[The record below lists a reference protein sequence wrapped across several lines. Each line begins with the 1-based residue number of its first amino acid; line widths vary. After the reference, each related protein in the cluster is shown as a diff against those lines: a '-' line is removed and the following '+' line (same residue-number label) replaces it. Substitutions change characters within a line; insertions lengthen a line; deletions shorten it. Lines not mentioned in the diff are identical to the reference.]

1 MTPETDVTAPT
12 PPSAARQQAARAVA
26 RALFDTG
33 CAQARHDEPF
43 RLPSG
48 WASPV
53 YMDCRKLISYPAIRR
68 ELVQQ
73 CLALLRERGVTGLEA
88 VAGAETSGIALA
100 AWLADALDVPMQY
113 VRKKPRG
120 FGPATQVEGVL
131 KPGSRVLLV
140 DDVMA
145 GGQSQVSFCRALAA
159 AGAPVKDAFVI
170 FDYAAFPTGELLAP
184 LGVTVHA
191 LADWRDML
199 ALGRETGALP
209 AAALAE
215 LEEFLHDPVRWSHAH
230 GGIPSASSS
239 GAAAP

>member
-1 MTPETDVTAPT
+1 VSVPQIRHE
-12 PPSAARQQAARAVA
+12 VA
-26 RALFDTG
+26 RSVARVLFQTG
-33 CAQARHDEPF
+33 CVQMRGDEPF

-53 YMDCRKLISYPAIRR
+53 YIDCRKLISYPRIRR
-68 ELVQQ
+68 ELVAQ
-73 CLALLRERGVTGLEA
+73 CLALLRERGVTALDS

-131 KPGSRVLLV
+131 KPGGRVLLV

-145 GGQSQVSFCRALAA
+145 GGQSQAAFCRALAA

-170 FDYAAFPTGELLAP
+170 FDYGVFPTTELLGP
-184 LGVTVHA
+184 LGVTVHS
-191 LADWRDML
+191 LANWRDML
-199 ALGRETGALP
+199 EVGRETGAFP
-209 AAALAE
+209 AAALGE
-215 LEEFLHDPVRWSHAH
+215 LDDFLRDPVRWSHAR
-230 GGIPSASSS
+230 GGIPSVSTFL
-239 GAAAP
+239 

>member
-1 MTPETDVTAPT
+1 MNATVPT
-12 PPSAARQQAARAVA
+12 LDRQKVA
-26 RALFDTG
+26 RILFDTG
-33 CAQARHDEPF
+33 CVQFKADEPF

-48 WASPV
+48 WASPI

-68 ELVQQ
+68 ELLGQ
-73 CLALLRERGVTGLEA
+73 CLALLRERGLTGFDS
-88 VAGAETSGIALA
+88 VAGAETSGIAFGAL
-100 AWLADALDVPMQY
+100 LADALDLPMQY

-131 KPGSRVLLV
+131 KPGGRVLLV

-170 FDYAAFPTGELLAP
+170 FDYGAFPTAELLAP

-191 LADWRDML
+191 LANWRDML
-199 ALGRETGALP
+199 ALARDNGALP
-209 AAALAE
+209 APALAE
-215 LEEFLHDPVRWSHAH
+215 LEEFLRDPVKWSRAH
-230 GGIPSASSS
+230 GGIPSA
-239 GAAAP
+239 AFNP